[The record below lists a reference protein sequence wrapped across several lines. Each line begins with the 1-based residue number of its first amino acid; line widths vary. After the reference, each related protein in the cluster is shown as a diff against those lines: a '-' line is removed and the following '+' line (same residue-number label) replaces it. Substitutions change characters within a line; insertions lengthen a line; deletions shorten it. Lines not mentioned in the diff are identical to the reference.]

1 MGLFSELKKTVK
13 KVTKPIRKAISQVAK
28 GVKKAVKKVGKFVE
42 RTGKKVFKGIKEL
55 TRNKYVRLGLMITAA
70 VMLPGAIAA
79 LPAIKGLGVT
89 AAAVASGAI
98 SGAVIGAGGVV
109 LAGGSLKDA
118 LKAGAFGAATGAAFA
133 KIGQSIK
140 SARALKEAEGAM
152 TGDVFG
158 GAVEAGNANIA
169 LPSDGVS
176 TTGDVAL
183 GTGEISTAITSP
195 QDVSAAIADSGLAAK
210 PIGNLTDMSPL
221 GSPDTIFVD
230 EIGAAFAKTG
240 EGLQPI
246 SSLNSY
252 AVPDLNVGTPSVT
265 DFTADISNLQPKFDL
280 TLGNQGLPV
289 RPEGLGMPDPL
300 SLGDPTA
307 GLQQNL
313 ANVSPGFKPD
323 TSMLKDQLA
332 IDFSNPDV
340 GLRNVAITKP
350 MSYGEKLAQNIKD
363 SFSADKV
370 VDGVLSFGGGMASSL
385 AMSALQPDP
394 EEVLQ
399 PGIPANALVGV
410 GAGMASQ
417 GVQAPVIG
425 ADINPLAP
433 YQSLTYGSGDA
444 NIMGGELFRQQILPI
459 QVG

>member
-1 MGLFSELKKTVK
+1 MGLISELKKGVK
-13 KVTKPIRKAISQVAK
+13 KITKPIRKAVSQVAK
-28 GVKKAVKKVGKFVE
+28 NVKKAVKKVGKFVE

-79 LPAIKGLGVT
+79 LPAIKGLGV
-89 AAAVASGAI
+89 AAAGIASGAI

-140 SARALKEAEGAM
+140 SARAAKVGGESLDLTQGKLAAAGDLAEIPA
-152 TGDVFG
+152 TAGD
-158 GAVEAGNANIA
+158 I
-169 LPSDGVS
+169 S
-176 TTGDVAL
+176 TVGDVAV
-183 GTGEISTAITSP
+183 GTGEISTAVTSP

-210 PIGNLTDMSPL
+210 PVGNLTDMSPL
-221 GSPDTIFVD
+221 GSPDSIFVD
-230 EIGAAFAKTG
+230 EVGAAFAKTG

-280 TLGNQGLPV
+280 TLGTQGLPV
-289 RPEGLGMPDPL
+289 KPEGLGMPDPL
-300 SLGDPTA
+300 SLGDPA
-307 GLQQNL
+307 GRSLTS
-313 ANVSPGFKPD
+313 VTEPD
-323 TSMLKDQLA
+323 ISMLTEQVA
-332 IDFSNPDV
+332 VVQPD
-340 GLRNVAITKP
+340 GSIRNVAITKP
-350 MSYGEKLAQNIKD
+350 MSYGEKLAQNIRD

-385 AMSALQPDP
+385 AMSALQPEP
-394 EEVLQ
+394 EEILQ
-399 PGIPANALVGV
+399 PGTPANALVGV